1 MSRDSAG
8 EIYTSLAAVYDRLNA
23 EVDYAAIADH
33 IERQFGFMTEKP
45 VSLLDLAC
53 GTGSLTL
60 ELARRGYDLIGVDL
74 SEDML
79 AEARHKCD
87 SAGKQKLRH
96 DILFIRQNMV
106 DLELYGTVDAAV
118 CCLDSL
124 NYLTRDGELRRA
136 FRHIHNYLNPDG
148 LFIFDVNTP
157 YKFRQVYGNNSYILE
172 DDGILCAWQNCY
184 NEKSRICDFY
194 LSIFRECEDGRWER
208 SDECQ
213 RERCYSL
220 ATLKRMLAETGFE
233 LLAIY
238 DGWSQNE
245 PSDDSERWCV
255 TARRTET

>member
-1 MSRDSAG
+1 MSRDS
-8 EIYTSLAAVYDRLNA
+8 YTSLASVYDRLNS

-33 IERQFGFMTEKP
+33 IERQFQLLSTPP

-79 AEARHKCD
+79 AEARRKCD
-87 SAGKQKLRH
+87 VVRCAH
-96 DILFIRQNMV
+96 DILLIRQNMV

-148 LFIFDVNTP
+148 LFIFDMNTP
-157 YKFRQVYGNNSYILE
+157 YKFEHIYGDNSYILE
-172 DDGILCAWQNCY
+172 DDGILCAWQNSY
-184 NEKSRICDFY
+184 NQKSRICDFY
-194 LSIFRECEDGRWER
+194 LSIFRECPDGLWER
-208 SDECQ
+208 SDEKQ

-220 ATLKRMLAETGFE
+220 VTLKRMLADTGFE
-233 LLAIY
+233 LLAVY

-245 PSDDSERWCV
+245 PTDKSERWCV
-255 TARRTET
+255 TAKKSEELG

>member
-1 MSRDSAG
+1 MSSQ
-8 EIYTSLAAVYDRLNA
+8 IYASLAAVYDRLNS
-23 EVDYAAIADH
+23 EVDYSLIADH

-53 GTGSLTL
+53 GTGSLTI

-79 AEARHKCD
+79 AEARYKCD

-148 LFIFDVNTP
+148 C
-157 YKFRQVYGNNSYILE
+157 SY
-172 DDGILCAWQNCY
+172 
-184 NEKSRICDFY
+184 
-194 LSIFRECEDGRWER
+194 SI
-208 SDECQ
+208 
-213 RERCYSL
+213 
-220 ATLKRMLAETGFE
+220 
-233 LLAIY
+233 
-238 DGWSQNE
+238 
-245 PSDDSERWCV
+245 
-255 TARRTET
+255 

>member
-1 MSRDSAG
+1 MSSQ
-8 EIYTSLAAVYDRLNA
+8 IYSSLAAVYDRLNS
-23 EVDYAAIADH
+23 EVDYSLIADH
-33 IERQFGFMTEKP
+33 IERQFRLADTRPE
-45 VSLLDLAC
+45 SLIDLAC
-53 GTGSLTL
+53 GTGSLTI

-87 SAGKQKLRH
+87 YSGRQSFCH

-157 YKFRQVYGNNSYILE
+157 YKFEHIYGTNSYVLE
-172 DDGILCAWQNCY
+172 DDGILCAWQNSY
-184 NEKSRICDFY
+184 NQKSRICDFY
-194 LSIFRECEDGRWER
+194 LSIFKECPDGRWER
-208 SDECQ
+208 SDENQ

-220 ATLKRMLAETGFE
+220 ATLKRMLADTGFE
-233 LLAIY
+233 LIAVC
-238 DGWSQNE
+238 DGWSENE
-245 PSDDSERWCV
+245 PTDKSERWCV
-255 TARRTET
+255 TARRAET